1 MYQMKGE
8 NKMVVLLILLSLA
21 ISFLLTSGLVWLL
34 CWLLPALGIT
44 AIGTFVIVFSWK
56 LALAIWIIL
65 VLLQS
70 IFSVGSKG

>member
-1 MYQMKGE
+1 MF
-8 NKMVVLLILLSLA
+8 VLLILLSLA

-34 CWLLPALGIT
+34 CWLLPAIGIT
-44 AIGTFVIVFSWK
+44 AIGAFTIVFSWK
-56 LALAIWIIL
+56 LALVIWIIL

>member
-1 MYQMKGE
+1 MI
-8 NKMVVLLILLSLA
+8 VLLILLSLA
-21 ISFLLTSGLVWLL
+21 VSFLLTSGLIWLL

-70 IFSVGSKG
+70 IFSVGK

>member
-1 MYQMKGE
+1 MF
-8 NKMVVLLILLSLA
+8 VLLILLSLA
-21 ISFLLTSGLVWLL
+21 VSFLLTSGLVGLL
-34 CWLLPALGIT
+34 CCLLPALGIT

-70 IFSVGSKG
+70 IFSVGNKG

>member
-1 MYQMKGE
+1 MF
-8 NKMVVLLILLSLA
+8 VLLILLSLA
-21 ISFLLTSGLVWLL
+21 VSFLLTSGLVWLL

-70 IFSVGSKG
+70 IFSVGNKG

>member
-1 MYQMKGE
+1 MG
-8 NKMVVLLILLSLA
+8 VILLILLSLA

-56 LALAIWIIL
+56 LALAIWIVL
-65 VLLQS
+65 LLLQS
-70 IFSVGSKG
+70 IFSVGNKR

>member
-8 NKMVVLLILLSLA
+8 NKMFVLLILLSLA
-21 ISFLLTSGLVWLL
+21 ISFLATSGLVWLL

>member
-1 MYQMKGE
+1 MF
-8 NKMVVLLILLSLA
+8 VLLILLYLA
-21 ISFLLTSGLVWLL
+21 ISFLLTSGLIWLL

-70 IFSVGSKG
+70 IFSVGNKG